1 MTKYPLKGYPLA
13 SSTWD
18 RQELQAIQEVIDND
32 IFTMGKKVSE
42 CEKDF
47 AKFVGSK
54 YAVMTSSGS
63 TANLIATAALFY
75 TKHNKLKRGDEVI
88 VPAVSWSTTYYPL
101 YQYGLKLKFV
111 DIDLETLNY
120 DLQSLQDVITDSTR
134 MIMCVNLLGNPN
146 DFDRIRAIIAGRNI
160 ILLEDNC
167 ESMGA
172 EYKGKQA
179 GTFGVM
185 GTFSTFFSHHIAT
198 MEGGFVVTDNEELY
212 HILLCLRAHGWTRN
226 LPKDNLVA
234 PKSDSWFHESFRF
247 VLPGYNVRPVE
258 MSGAIGI
265 IQLKKL
271 PTFLEYRRKNAELF
285 CKYFQN
291 HPDFIIQKQIGLSSW
306 FGFSLIIRPDSMIQR
321 EDILQQ
327 LDKNNIEYRPIVAG
341 DFTQNEVLSYFDYE
355 VHGSLKNAKHL
366 HNNGFFVGNHQV
378 DITDS
383 LHLLK
388 AVIDGGGG
396 VTNPLNSYIKHSV
409 VNDSINNKHFN
420 PALRFARSA

>member
-1 MTKYPLKGYPLA
+1 MQGYSLA

-18 RQELQAIQEVIDND
+18 EKELNAINEVIKSD
-32 IFTMGKKVSE
+32 IFTMGKKVAE
-42 CEKDF
+42 FEKDF

-75 TKHNKLKRGDEVI
+75 TKNNKLKRGDEVI

-101 YQYGLKLKFV
+101 HQYGLKLKFV
-111 DIDLETLNY
+111 DVDLHTLNY
-120 DLQSLQDVITDSTR
+120 DLEALKSAISDKTK

-146 DFDRIRAIIAGRNI
+146 DFDAIKAMIRDKNI

-179 GTFGVM
+179 GTFGIM
-185 GTFSTFFSHHIAT
+185 WTFSTFYSHHMAT
-198 MEGGFVVTDNEELY
+198 MEGGFVVTDDEELY

-234 PKSDSWFHESFRF
+234 PKSDDWFSESFRF

-265 IQLKKL
+265 EQLKKL
-271 PTFLEYRRKNAELF
+271 PNFLKHRRENAKLF
-285 CKYFQN
+285 QKYFAN
-291 HPDFIIQKQIGLSSW
+291 HPDFIVQQEIGSSSW
-306 FGFSLIIRPDSMIQR
+306 FGFSLIIKPNSKLKRS
-321 EDILQQ
+321 DIIKL
-327 LDKNNIEYRPIVAG
+327 LEANNIEYRPIATG
-341 DFTQNEVLSYFDYE
+341 DFTQNEVIKYFDYE
-355 VHGSLKNAKHL
+355 IFGELTNAKYL
-366 HNNGFFVGNHQV
+366 QKNGFFVGNHQI
-378 DITDS
+378 DIS
-383 LHLLK
+383 NQINLLNS
-388 AVIDGGGG
+388 VIGGGQ
-396 VTNPLNSYIKHSV
+396 TSK
-409 VNDSINNKHFN
+409 
-420 PALRFARSA
+420 

>member
-1 MTKYPLKGYPLA
+1 MQGYSLA

-18 RQELQAIQEVIDND
+18 EKELNAINEVIKSD
-32 IFTMGKKVSE
+32 IFTMGKKVAQFE
-42 CEKDF
+42 QDF

-75 TKHNKLKRGDEVI
+75 TKNNKLQRGDEVI

-101 YQYGLKLKFV
+101 HQYGLKLKFV
-111 DIDLETLNY
+111 DIDLHTLNY
-120 DLQSLQDVITDSTR
+120 DLEALKDAISDKTK

-146 DFDRIRAIIAGRNI
+146 DFDAIKTIIGDRNI

-172 EYKGKQA
+172 EYNGKQA

-185 GTFSTFFSHHIAT
+185 GTFSTFYSHHMAT

-226 LPKDNLVA
+226 LPKDNLIA
-234 PKSDSWFHESFRF
+234 PKSDDWFSESFRF

-265 IQLKKL
+265 EQLKKL
-271 PTFLEYRRKNAELF
+271 PNFLKHRRENAKLF
-285 CKYFQN
+285 SKYFAN
-291 HPDFIIQKQIGLSSW
+291 HPDFIMQKEIGSSSW
-306 FGFSLIIRPDSMIQR
+306 FGFSLIIRPESKLKR
-321 EDILQQ
+321 ADIIKL
-327 LDKNNIEYRPIVAG
+327 LEANNIEYRPIATG
-341 DFTQNEVLSYFDYE
+341 DFTQNEVIKYFDYE
-355 VHGSLKNAKHL
+355 IHGELKNAKYL
-366 HNNGFFVGNHQV
+366 QENGFFVGNHQV
-378 DITDS
+378 DIS
-383 LHLLK
+383 KQIELFNK
-388 AVIDGGGG
+388 VVGGGS
-396 VTNPLNSYIKHSV
+396 VAKPLTIAIYTSLQK
-409 VNDSINNKHFN
+409 
-420 PALRFARSA
+420 AA